1 MISLWIETR
10 IPIAINSSGL
20 HLQPYYKQCYV
31 IFIESNKVQSTA
43 SAVIQYQSLTTFS
56 VIVLITLIP
65 PRSFT
70 PILHRYPIS
79 IESVDPISTEAKIA
93 QLGER
98 MTEDHKVRC
107 SIHLL
112 GAFFSLSFW
121 MGWEEN
127 DAYSLFFIF
136 KQRSHNCSQSRCD
149 EFAGHTRVGSL
160 PLLL

>member
-10 IPIAINSSGL
+10 IPIAINSIGL

-43 SAVIQYQSLTTFS
+43 SPLIQYQSLATIS
-56 VIVLITLIP
+56 VNVLITLIP

-70 PILHRYPIS
+70 PFLHRYPIS

-112 GAFFSLSFW
+112 GAFLCPLFS
-121 MGWEEN
+121 
-127 DAYSLFFIF
+127 
-136 KQRSHNCSQSRCD
+136 CSYRN
-149 EFAGHTRVGSL
+149 
-160 PLLL
+160 LLLFIVTSYYFQQTNAITKNELCNR